1 MAPSTTPGRAVYQ
14 VRRVASSPSRT
25 GMRLSMST
33 TSGRNHWNDLTPASP
48 SATTR
53 TIWMPWSVSRIVTLV
68 LGPLETFAHG
78 PPSEVAIGEPQAAWL
93 HGLPPQGVHVERVLQ
108 RSASGV

>member
-1 MAPSTTPGRAVYQ
+1 
-14 VRRVASSPSRT
+14 
-25 GMRLSMST
+25 MRLSMST
-33 TSGRNHWNDLTPASP
+33 TSGRNHWNDLPPASP

-78 PPSEVAIGEPQAAWL
+78 PPSEVARER
-93 HGLPPQGVHVERVLQ
+93 LPRVG
-108 RSASGV
+108 RRPARRDTR